1 MNIDVENVQHEDD
14 FIVMMEVRVN
24 EMITQAL
31 CYCMCALHS
40 LQAFGQSFVEA
51 DINVFR
57 ENITALR
64 VLHDKRKLFFKVM
77 LF

>member
-31 CYCMCALHS
+31 CNCMHI
-40 LQAFGQSFVEA
+40 VH
-51 DINVFR
+51 
-57 ENITALR
+57 
-64 VLHDKRKLFFKVM
+64 VLFILYRRLDNLLLKPT
-77 LF
+77 